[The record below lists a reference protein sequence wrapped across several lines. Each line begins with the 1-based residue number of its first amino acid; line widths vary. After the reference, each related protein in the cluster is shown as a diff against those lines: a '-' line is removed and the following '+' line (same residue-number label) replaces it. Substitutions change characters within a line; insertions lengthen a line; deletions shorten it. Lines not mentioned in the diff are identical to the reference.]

1 MSTDPT
7 SLLRLIDANTKGD
20 ERAELFR
27 AVSCRVR
34 TGLLTADE
42 SALIAEWFDQ
52 IAGVVEKPAKQGE
65 APDKKLRAVAK
76 VLLGETRGRP
86 RGGTNAKYLKGADVK
101 LPDHVDLCWN
111 LRRWIAQ
118 TGDADRIFKLCAE
131 HFGRTPEYIR
141 ELYERIAPTLGSDPN
156 LK

>member
-1 MSTDPT
+1 MMGDAMSTEPT
-7 SLLRLIDANTKGD
+7 SMLRRFDRTTKGD
-20 ERAELFR
+20 QRARLFR
-27 AVSCRVR
+27 AVSERVR

-42 SALIAEWFDQ
+42 SALIAEWFDRLA
-52 IAGVVEKPAKQGE
+52 AGDDP
-65 APDKKLRAVAK
+65 KKVFM
-76 VLLGETRGRP
+76 GETRGRK
-86 RGGTNAKYLKGADVK
+86 RGGTNTKYLKDADVK

-118 TGDADRIFKLCAE
+118 TGDADRIFTLCAQ

-141 ELYERIAPTLGSDPN
+141 ELYDKHSPTLGSDPD